1 MVLFNYSTREVTAK
15 VVYYGPGL
23 CGKTTNLKFIYDS
36 LPTGSK
42 SKMLSLATNQDRTLF
57 FDFLPLD
64 LGTIK
69 GMRVRLQLYTVP
81 GQVYY
86 NSTRQLVLKG
96 SDGVIFVADSQDFA
110 LDGNLESWHNLKE
123 NLQVMG
129 SHLKDYPHVV
139 QYNKRDLP
147 SILPSEELNT
157 QINEFGAP
165 WFEGIATTGYNVEVT
180 LKALTKQVLTHLAA
194 QYGLLP
200 GEDISERDIV
210 LFHRPEEPKRRRTTG
225 GVMGFENENLDIL
238 WEKEE
243 QKKDSFAFEG
253 EEFEFQEV
261 TAPAAAFT
269 EIPPAAPDAPAP
281 PAPMSVPSPAA
292 EPFGDLASGPPIPQ
306 RPSVPIPY
314 EPPSALRETVV
325 SIPGPL
331 FAPPPD
337 LEPAPPLEVPV
348 NTDMPSGGL
357 ELEPV
362 PMPPVEISAPDPMP
376 LDRPGTQ
383 AGLEPKPQLPVEI
396 EYATGGLELEPVPM
410 PEGPAPADI
419 EMEPAPLSVE
429 KLQQQIQAA
438 RLGQPL
444 EKPAVPPAA
453 QSPLTFGAREI
464 LIPVTLSALDLD
476 LARKGELVIKLKVK
490 IEP

>member
-1 MVLFNYSTREVTAK
+1 MVLFNYSTREVTTK

-69 GMRVRLQLYTVP
+69 GMKVRLQLYTVP

-86 NSTRQLVLKG
+86 NTTRQLVLKG

-110 LDGNLESWHNLKE
+110 MDANLESWNNLKE
-123 NLQVMG
+123 NLVGMG
-129 SHLKDYPHVV
+129 LHLPDFPHVV

-147 SILPSEELNT
+147 SVVPAEEMNAL
-157 QINEFGAP
+157 INEFNAP
-165 WFEGIATTGYNVEVT
+165 WFEGIATTGYNVENP
-180 LKALTKQVLTHLAA
+180 LKALTKLVLKKLAA

-200 GEDISERDIV
+200 GEDISEKDIV
-210 LFHRPEEPKRRRTTG
+210 LIQKESEPRKLRRSTG
-225 GVMGFENENLDIL
+225 GVMGFDNENLDLL

-261 TAPAAAFT
+261 TP
-269 EIPPAAPDAPAP
+269 PMPAAPPSAIARPGAQGPVPPKAPATAPAP
-281 PAPMSVPSPAA
+281 FEELTPSKPLPDRPSSPIQLESPVPVKAPAPAVPTPQG
-292 EPFGDLASGPPIPQ
+292 PFEE
-306 RPSVPIPY
+306 V
-314 EPPSALRETVV
+314 
-325 SIPGPL
+325 

-337 LEPAPPLEVPV
+337 LEPAQESGPAS
-348 NTDMPSGGL
+348 MPAEAYPAGGL

-362 PMPPVEISAPDPMP
+362 PMPGMTAAPKVEPD
-376 LDRPGTQ
+376 
-383 AGLEPKPQLPVEI
+383 
-396 EYATGGLELEPVPM
+396 
-410 PEGPAPADI
+410 
-419 EMEPAPLSVE
+419 MEPAPLSVE
-429 KLQQQIQAA
+429 KLERQMHAA
-438 RLGQPL
+438 RVGQPQ
-444 EKPAVPPAA
+444 EKPAGPPPAPVA
-453 QSPLTFGAREI
+453 PAAGPSALREI
-464 LIPVTLSALDLD
+464 VIPVTLSRKDLES
-476 LARKGELVIKLKVK
+476 AQRGELVLKLKIK
-490 IEP
+490 IGD